1 MKQKTCQWCREPF
14 TPARS
19 LQKVCSPLCASRLV
33 ESKADKKRAKERAV
47 EVRQDREKRIALKT
61 IPELKKEAQIAFN
74 AYIRARDRLAGHPCI
89 CCGRPLDWGRLGG
102 AVDAGHYRST
112 GSADHLRFRE
122 DNCHAQRA
130 DCNRYGAGRAVD
142 YRIGLVSRIGRERV
156 EALEADN
163 APHKW
168 MREELIAIRDGYR
181 AKARA
186 LVKPSPNS
194 GAQLGACA
202 I

>member
-14 TPARS
+14 APVRA

-33 ESKADKKRAKERAV
+33 ESKADKKRAKEKAAEAR
-47 EVRQDREKRIALKT
+47 RDREKRIALKT

-122 DNCHAQRA
+122 DNCHAQRS
-130 DCNRYGAGRAVD
+130 DCNRFGAGRAVD
-142 YRIGLVSRIGRERV
+142 YRIGLLSRIGRDRL
-156 EALEADN
+156 EALETDN

-168 MREELIAIRDGYR
+168 TRTELIAIRDEYR
-181 AKARA
+181 AKTRA
-186 LVKPSPNS
+186 IAKPSPNS